1 MFYLAL
7 GVLASVGL
15 GVLGVDR
22 LDLITNHVVFEH
34 VTELALVIAVF
45 GAGLAVER
53 QISRRSKLVITA
65 LLLVVMPLTIA
76 AITAFGVL
84 AMGLPFAAAL
94 LLGAILAPTDPVL
107 AGDVGLGP
115 PGGEDQGE
123 PRLSL
128 HTEAGINDGLASPFI
143 LLGLFVATRDGTDW
157 LGTWVLADLLY
168 AVGVAILIGVA
179 GGWGI
184 AAAIQRL
191 QARDILSR
199 DLDGFFAPATALVVY
214 GVADELGTYGL
225 LAAFAAGIAFRRH
238 EFEHQINARIHHGA
252 ETAGRLLEL
261 AVLLLLGST
270 LTTSGLKTPGVAGW
284 LLAPLIIL
292 ILRPA
297 LVLAV
302 TSRRFLNLR
311 GRLFLGF
318 FGVRGVAAL
327 YYATIVAA
335 THDLSH
341 ADTNKIVW
349 TTIVCVAVSITIH
362 GITAEADRVRAANR
376 QGKKCPAR
384 PVRILRVPRVRRGR
398 RSELLGPRRSR
409 SLVASAVQARN
420 RASDAIAAARALA
433 VESTHRRGSK
443 AIVD

>member
-1 MFYLAL
+1 MVTAGALMPGFHLGGDYPVGLLLFVGCVLFVGIAALSRQNDRPYAVSAFYLAF
-7 GVLASVGL
+7 GALASVGL
-15 GVLGVDR
+15 GVLGIGR
-22 LDLITNHVVFEH
+22 LDLITNHMLFEH

-53 QISRRSKLVITA
+53 EISRRSKRRIAL
-65 LLLVVMPLTIA
+65 LLLVVMPLTIL
-76 AITAFGVL
+76 AIAGFGVA
-84 AMGLPFAAAL
+84 AMSLPLTAAL

-128 HTEAGINDGLASPFI
+128 HTEAGINDGLGSPFVLI
-143 LLGLFVATRDGTDW
+143 GLFVATRGGTGW
-157 LGTWVLADLLY
+157 LGTWALSDVLY
-168 AVGVAILIGVA
+168 AVGAAVLIGVA
-179 GGWGI
+179 GGFGV

-191 QARDILSR
+191 QAKDILSR
-199 DLDGFFAPATALVVY
+199 ELDASSHPRPRWSSMAPRNCSAAT
-214 GVADELGTYGL
+214 DCSPM
-225 LAAFAAGIAFRRH
+225 FAAGIAFRRH
-238 EFEHQINARIHHGA
+238 EFAHQINARIHHGA

-270 LTTSGLKTPGVAGW
+270 ITTTGLAIPGVAGW

-292 ILRPA
+292 IIRPV

-302 TSRRFLNLR
+302 TGRRFLDLR

-335 THDLSH
+335 TGDLSH
-341 ADTNKIVW
+341 ADTTKVVW
-349 TTIVCVAVSITIH
+349 TTIVCVAISITIH
-362 GITAEADRVRAANR
+362 GITAT
-376 QGKKCPAR
+376 P
-384 PVRILRVPRVRRGR
+384 LTRR
-398 RSELLGPRRSR
+398 LL
-409 SLVASAVQARN
+409 
-420 RASDAIAAARALA
+420 
-433 VESTHRRGSK
+433 T
-443 AIVD
+443 

>member
-1 MFYLAL
+1 MLTAGALTPGFHLGGDYPVGLLFVGCVLFVGIAALSRQNDRPYSASVFYLAL
-7 GVLASVGL
+7 GALASVGL
-15 GVLGVDR
+15 GVLGIRR
-22 LDLITNHVVFEH
+22 LDLIANHVLFEH

-53 QISRRSKLVITA
+53 EISRRSRRTIVL

-76 AITAFGVL
+76 AITGFGVT
-84 AMGLPFAAAL
+84 AMGLPLSAAL

-128 HTEAGINDGLASPFI
+128 HTEAGINDGLGSPFVLI
-143 LLGLFVATRDGTDW
+143 GLFVATRGGTGW
-157 LGTWVLADLLY
+157 LGTWALSDVLY
-168 AVGVAILIGVA
+168 AVGVAVLIGIA
-179 GGWGI
+179 GGFGI

-191 QARDILSR
+191 QAEDILSR
-199 DLDGFFAPATALVVY
+199 ELDGFFAPATALVIY
-214 GVADELGTYGL
+214 GTAELLGSYGL
-225 LAAFAAGIAFRRH
+225 LAVFAAGIAFRRH
-238 EFEHQINARIHHGA
+238 EFDHQINTRIHHGA

-270 LTTSGLKTPGVAGW
+270 ITTAGLAIPGVAGW

-292 ILRPA
+292 IIRPV

-302 TSRRFLNLR
+302 TGRRFLDLR

-327 YYATIVAA
+327 YYATIVAE
-335 THDLSH
+335 TGDLSH
-341 ADTNKIVW
+341 ADTTKVVW
-349 TTIVCVAVSITIH
+349 TTIVCVAISITIH
-362 GITAEADRVRAANR
+362 GITAT
-376 QGKKCPAR
+376 P
-384 PVRILRVPRVRRGR
+384 LTRR
-398 RSELLGPRRSR
+398 LL
-409 SLVASAVQARN
+409 
-420 RASDAIAAARALA
+420 
-433 VESTHRRGSK
+433 T
-443 AIVD
+443 